1 MDLAEE
7 ERLGKRADALLR
19 LLLPRNRLADS
30 HQLSDYL
37 AHYAPPAMRS
47 LALLSTVIVIALAG
61 CGGSSHAKVNPEAM
75 LSSAG
80 AHPITSAQAEIDL
93 QMQVEGVSQ
102 LSGPV
107 KLRFEGPYVSGG
119 GDRIPSFDWRFTASA
134 LGFPVG
140 GRAVS
145 TGSNAYLTV
154 YGDNYEIGT
163 AAVSSANQRVGQF
176 ALSPGS
182 WFGRARI
189 DGEGHEGG
197 ADCERIAA
205 PLRGAAVAR
214 DLAPLADEMGLSP
227 PTAISGSAKACVGF
241 DDRFFHEIGV
251 DADLAVPAADRAR
264 LGGAT
269 AIHLTLDVV
278 NSDIGEPQQISK
290 PGGGGYRPIRD
301 LALSLNDLG
310 VPIPL

>member
-1 MDLAEE
+1 V
-7 ERLGKRADALLR
+7 
-19 LLLPRNRLADS
+19 
-30 HQLSDYL
+30 
-37 AHYAPPAMRS
+37 RS
-47 LALLSTVIVIALAG
+47 LALLPSVIALALAG
-61 CGGSSHAKVNPEAM
+61 CGGSGHSKVDPEAM
-75 LSSAG
+75 LNSAA
-80 AHPITSAQAEIDL
+80 AHPIRSAQTEIGL
-93 QMQVEGVSQ
+93 QVQVEGVPQ
-102 LSGPV
+102 LSDPL

-163 AAVSSANQRVGQF
+163 AAVASVNRRIGQL
-176 ALSPGS
+176 ALSPRS

-214 DLAPLADEMGLSP
+214 DLAPLAGDLGLSP

-251 DADLAVPAADRAR
+251 DAGLAVPATDRAR

-269 AIHLTLDVV
+269 AMHLTLEVV
-278 NSDIGEPQQISK
+278 NSDIGEPQQISR